1 MGVIK
6 MSETHLYLVRHGET
20 DWNKKLRFQGQT
32 DIVLNETGIQQ
43 AIKVKDFLKDKKLD
57 YIFSSD
63 LSRAVQTADII
74 ADNHNLKLI
83 KYQGL
88 REMNFGE
95 WEGMTYTE
103 IKENYPELVN
113 KWFEDP
119 SSVNPPGGESL
130 QDFQDRVSDDFN
142 EIINKHRDKKLLVV
156 AHGGVIRTWLA
167 RVLKMPLEHYW
178 SLEVDNT
185 GISLLKYYGDSP
197 VLNYL
202 NYKIDSF

>member
-1 MGVIK
+1 
-6 MSETHLYLVRHGET
+6 MSETHIYLVRHGET
-20 DWNKKLRFQGQT
+20 DWNKNLRFQGQT
-32 DIVLNETGIQQ
+32 DILLNETGIQQ
-43 AIKVKDFLKDKKLD
+43 AIKVREFLKNKKLN

-63 LSRAVQTADII
+63 LSRAIQTAEII

-142 EIINKHRDKKLLVV
+142 EIINKHRDKKLLAV

-167 RVLKMPLEHYW
+167 SVLKMPLAHYW
-178 SLEVDNT
+178 KLEVDNT
-185 GISLLKYYGDSP
+185 GISLLKYYDDSP
-197 VLNYL
+197 VLKYL

>member
-6 MSETHLYLVRHGET
+6 MSETHIYLVRHGET
-20 DWNKKLRFQGQT
+20 DWNKNLRFQGQT
-32 DIVLNETGIQQ
+32 DILLNETGIQQ
-43 AIKVKDFLKDKKLD
+43 AIKVREFLKNKKLN

-63 LSRAVQTADII
+63 LSRAIQTAEII

-103 IKENYPELVN
+103 IKEHYLELVN

-142 EIINKHRDKKLLVV
+142 EIINKHRDKKLLAV

-167 RVLKMPLEHYW
+167 SVLKMPLAHYW
-178 SLEVDNT
+178 KLEVDNT
-185 GISLLKYYGDSP
+185 GISLLKYYDDSP